1 MNILRG
7 RRDDGTNSAIG
18 LLIVSSVLWGS
29 GFVAVKIGLNYINP
43 FVFAFLR
50 MGVAGVIQLGVLMS
64 LGGVRLQTLKEKSVW
79 ALGLLNAVGFT
90 LQFVGMQFT
99 TAAKTALLIDMNVV
113 FVALLSKRFSDES
126 FGLRKQ
132 LGVVLGIVGAVMI
145 TTGGDL
151 STLTQGQLLGDGLVF
166 SAGLVWAGFMVL
178 HKYEQTRHEW
188 NAVELSAL
196 VMLMTAVLLIPGALV
211 LGGVNTAPITTI
223 GWEWVAYIAIATT
236 VVPYAIW
243 IVALRAVTATIAA
256 VVGMVEIITT
266 MILSSLLLGET
277 YGTVTLVGAIL
288 VLLSLMAVAEI

>member
-1 MNILRG
+1 MNILRS
-7 RRDDGTNSAIG
+7 RQDGTNSAIV
-18 LLIVSSVLWGS
+18 LLIVSSALWGS

-43 FVFAFLR
+43 FLFAFLR
-50 MGVAGVIQLGVLMS
+50 MGVAGVIQLGILMS
-64 LGGVRLQTLKEKSVW
+64 LGGLRLQTLKEKSVW
-79 ALGLLNAVGFT
+79 TLGLLNAMGFT

-113 FVALLSKRFSDES
+113 FVALLSRRFSNES

-151 STLTQGQLLGDGLVF
+151 STLTQGQLIGDGLVF

-196 VMLMTAVLLIPGALV
+196 VMLMTAALLIPGALV
-211 LGGVNTAPITTI
+211 LGGLNAAPITTI
-223 GWEWVAYIAIATT
+223 GWEWVAYTAIATT

-256 VVGMVEIITT
+256 VVGMVEIVTT

-288 VLLSLMAVAEI
+288 VLVSLMAVAEI